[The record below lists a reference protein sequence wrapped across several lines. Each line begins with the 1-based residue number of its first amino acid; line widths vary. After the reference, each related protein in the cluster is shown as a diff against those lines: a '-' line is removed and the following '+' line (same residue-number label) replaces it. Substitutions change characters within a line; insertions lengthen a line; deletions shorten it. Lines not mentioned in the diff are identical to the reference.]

1 MDSPDRQTGQAPDDS
16 GVRVESA
23 RQSAIARLILAL
35 VTVAFGGG
43 IFYVTSALWLGW
55 RIGLAVLVAS
65 PLLLLVD
72 LLRSAPGVSPGRDP
86 PPPPRSP
93 RAD

>member
-1 MDSPDRQTGQAPDDS
+1 VGRREG
-16 GVRVESA
+16 
-23 RQSAIARLILAL
+23 AIARLILAL
-35 VTVAFGGG
+35 VAAAFGGG

-55 RIGLAVLVAS
+55 RIGLAILVAA

-72 LLRSAPGVSPGRDP
+72 LLRAGDGASSRRDP